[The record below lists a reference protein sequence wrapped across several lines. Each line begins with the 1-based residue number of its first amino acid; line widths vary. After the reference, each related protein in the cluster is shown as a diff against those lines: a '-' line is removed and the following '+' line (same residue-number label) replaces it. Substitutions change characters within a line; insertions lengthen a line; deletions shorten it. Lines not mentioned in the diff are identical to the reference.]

1 MNSYHSYFFIAGK
14 IDDLHFHT
22 NCQCLSSNLFLPGNE
37 LLRPIE
43 VVEEAALFSEDGNA
57 DCFDPLDALA
67 EIAQDID
74 VDVHGTNLDPNPDL
88 GVQFLQDLLEDG
100 SSNTQFLKDAYSW
113 VPLEMRQPGFL
124 TGYKFSKRYS
134 TKCQRGESVGN
145 YRELNIRED
154 RLVNSLGGVL
164 SNSLGIWNKNHAR
177 FPTESNPYPK
187 TKPGAAY
194 EKLEEYSCLADGC
207 NCAVVMYRVNG
218 GLVFFEKLDSDG
230 DIVFHDDIGKA
241 PSSHQHYCLC
251 SHILSALCLRRDQT
265 GMSFRLYCV
274 LELYVN

>member
-100 SSNTQFLKDAYSW
+100 SIIEYPIFERRIFMGAL
-113 VPLEMRQPGFL
+113 
-124 TGYKFSKRYS
+124 
-134 TKCQRGESVGN
+134 GN
-145 YRELNIRED
+145 ETTRIFD
-154 RLVNSLGGVL
+154 WIQV
-164 SNSLGIWNKNHAR
+164 
-177 FPTESNPYPK
+177 
-187 TKPGAAY
+187 
-194 EKLEEYSCLADGC
+194 
-207 NCAVVMYRVNG
+207 
-218 GLVFFEKLDSDG
+218 
-230 DIVFHDDIGKA
+230 
-241 PSSHQHYCLC
+241 
-251 SHILSALCLRRDQT
+251 
-265 GMSFRLYCV
+265 
-274 LELYVN
+274 